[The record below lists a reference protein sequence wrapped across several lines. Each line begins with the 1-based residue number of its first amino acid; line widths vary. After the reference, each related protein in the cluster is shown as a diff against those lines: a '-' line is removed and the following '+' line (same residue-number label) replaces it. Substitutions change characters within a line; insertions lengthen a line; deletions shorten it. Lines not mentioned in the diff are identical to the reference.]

1 MEHYDIRNANPY
13 GEQVSTKVL
22 SQTSGFKAVSVAIP
36 AGEELREHTTP
47 GPAMLFTL
55 EGAGQFTA
63 GGESVALASGT
74 VVHIPAG
81 VPHRI
86 VATAA
91 SHFVLVR

>member
-1 MEHYDIRNANPY
+1 MEHYDIRSKNPY
-13 GEQVSTKVL
+13 GEKLSTKVL
-22 SQTSGFKAVSVAIP
+22 SQAGGFKAVSLAIP

-63 GGESVALASGT
+63 GGESVTFGPGT
-74 VVHIPAG
+74 VIHIPAG

>member
-1 MEHYDIRNANPY
+1 MEHYDVRSKNPY
-13 GEQVSTKVL
+13 GEKMSTKL
-22 SQTSGFKAVSVAIP
+22 LLQTDGFKAVSLAMP

-47 GPAMLFTL
+47 GPAMLLTL
-55 EGAGQFTA
+55 EGAGEFTA
-63 GGESVALASGT
+63 GGESIALGPGT

-81 VPHRI
+81 VPHRV